1 MRFPF
6 AHLLAPRCCRGCA
19 ESFFHL
25 LGGQELS
32 ILLFLFHSS
41 NLQLFY
47 GYKQPR
53 INKSVI
59 KAPTASLITFSG
71 AGRESASAINK
82 VISPSRATPI
92 LLPSPTLPCLRP
104 RVPPARDPTA
114 CSPARLGLAEHFLTH
129 HTPARHAMGIRF
141 EITVWRC
148 SAHPSYLSTGC
159 GQV

>member
-71 AGRESASAINK
+71 AGRDL
-82 VISPSRATPI
+82 P
-92 LLPSPTLPCLRP
+92 LPSIRSFHPAGQLPFSYPHQRCLAFGP
-104 RVPPARDPTA
+104 ESLPPETPPPARLLA
-114 CSPARLGLAEHFLTH
+114 LG
-129 HTPARHAMGIRF
+129 
-141 EITVWRC
+141 W
-148 SAHPSYLSTGC
+148 LSIS
-159 GQV
+159 